1 MAGTMLRELSIRNLA
16 VVEEAVVPFA
26 PGLNVLTG
34 ETGAGKSIVVDAL
47 LLVTG
52 VRAQPDWIRTG
63 ADTAVVSAVFEIDPA
78 GPLAALLDEAGHRAA
93 DGELVLKRELARSGR
108 NRAFVNDEPAT
119 VGLLERLGLALVELH
134 GQHEHQRLLE
144 PARQLLLLDRFAE
157 AEDRRERVGA
167 LVRGWEE
174 ARVGLQ
180 RLHDEMR
187 EGARQEDLYRFQ
199 LAEID
204 SVKLRDGEEEELRA
218 ERSRLQ
224 HAERIVA
231 GLQETVG
238 LLYEDP
244 QSAAARLARAAALL
258 RDVARY
264 EPDAAAPIE
273 AIEGARAYLEDVV
286 GRARALRDRAVFDPE
301 RLEQIDARLD
311 AIVKLKR
318 KYGDSVSAIL
328 AHRQEAAAALD
339 RITRHDAIA
348 EETARAVAE
357 AAAAAGA
364 EAAALS
370 QACARGAERLERLVQ
385 KEIRGLGMEHGRFRV
400 ALRRE
405 TAADGE
411 LGSGAEGWR
420 VGLRGAETAELLL
433 SANPG
438 EELRPLAK
446 VVSGGELSRVMLA
459 AKTVLAAAD
468 DVPVLVFDEVDA
480 GIGGRV
486 ADVVGQKLAA
496 TARGRQV
503 LCVTHLAPI
512 AAYAGH
518 HLLVEKL
525 VARGATRTT
534 VTLLQGAGRVD
545 ELARMLGGER
555 VTEASRRHARELLRE
570 RGEPTGRRGPAG
582 SVR

>member
-1 MAGTMLRELSIRNLA
+1 MAATMLRELSIRNLA

-26 PGLNVLTG
+26 AGLNVLTG

-47 LLVTG
+47 LLITG
-52 VRAQPDWIRTG
+52 ARAQLDWIRTG
-63 ADTAVVSAVFEIDPA
+63 AETALVEAVFEIDPA
-78 GPLAALLDEAGHRAA
+78 GPVAALLDEAGHHPG
-93 DGELVLKRELARSGR
+93 DGQLVVKRELARSGR
-108 NRAFVNDEPAT
+108 HRAFVNDGAAT
-119 VGLLERLGLALVELH
+119 VGLLERLGELLVELH
-134 GQHEHQRLLE
+134 GQHEHQRLME

-157 AEDRRERVGA
+157 ADDRRERVAA
-167 LVRGWEE
+167 LVHQWEE
-174 ARVGLQ
+174 ARAALD
-180 RLHDEMR
+180 RLRGEMR

-199 LAEID
+199 LSEID
-204 SVKLRDGEEEELRA
+204 DLRLRDGEEDELRA

-238 LLYEDP
+238 LLYEEP
-244 QSAAARLARAAALL
+244 QSATARLTRAATLL
-258 RDVARY
+258 RDLSRY
-264 EPDAAAPIE
+264 EPDAAASIE
-273 AIEGARAYLEDVV
+273 ALEGAQAYLEDVV

-318 KYGDSVSAIL
+318 KYGDSVAAIL
-328 AHRQEAAAALD
+328 AHRQEVATALD

-348 EETARAVAE
+348 EEMERAVE
-357 AAAAAGA
+357 SAAAAAGT

-370 QACARGAERLERLVQ
+370 AARARAAERLERLVQ

-405 TAADGE
+405 PAAAGE
-411 LGSGAEGWR
+411 LAAGPEGWR
-420 VGLRGAETAELLL
+420 VGPRGAESVELLL

-438 EELRPLAK
+438 EDLRPLAK

-496 TARGRQV
+496 SAAGRQV

-512 AAYAGH
+512 AAYAGQ
-518 HLLVEKL
+518 HLLVEKR

-534 VTLLQGAGRVD
+534 VTLLPAAARVD

-555 VTEASRRHARELLRE
+555 VTEASRRHARELLRD
-570 RGEPTGRRGPAG
+570 AQ
-582 SVR
+582 

>member
-1 MAGTMLRELSIRNLA
+1 MAATMLRELSIRNLA

-26 PGLNVLTG
+26 SGLNVLTG

-47 LLVTG
+47 LLITG
-52 VRAQPDWIRTG
+52 ARAQLDWIRTG
-63 ADTAVVSAVFEIDPA
+63 ADSALVEAVFDIDPA
-78 GPLAALLDEAGHRAA
+78 GSVAALLDEAGHHPG
-93 DGELVLKRELARSGR
+93 DGQLVIKRELARSGR
-108 NRAFVNDEPAT
+108 HRAFVNDGAAT
-119 VGLLERLGLALVELH
+119 VGLLERLGELLVELH
-134 GQHEHQRLLE
+134 GQHEHQRLME

-157 AEDRRERVGA
+157 ADDRRERVAA
-167 LVRGWEE
+167 LVRKWEE
-174 ARVGLQ
+174 ARAALD
-180 RLHDEMR
+180 RLRSEMR

-199 LAEID
+199 VAEID
-204 SVKLRDGEEEELRA
+204 DLRLRDGEEDELRG

-238 LLYEDP
+238 LLYEEP
-244 QSAAARLARAAALL
+244 QSATTRLSRAATLL
-258 RDVARY
+258 RDLSRY
-264 EPDAAAPIE
+264 EPDAAASIE
-273 AIEGARAYLEDVV
+273 ALEGAQAYLEDVV

-318 KYGDSVSAIL
+318 KYGDSVAAIL
-328 AHRQEAAAALD
+328 AHRQEVATALD

-348 EETARAVAE
+348 EEMERTVAD
-357 AAAAAGA
+357 AAAAAGT

-370 QACARGAERLERLVQ
+370 AARARAAERLERLVQ

-405 TAADGE
+405 PAAAGE
-411 LGSGAEGWR
+411 LASGPEGWR
-420 VGLRGAETAELLL
+420 VGPRGAESVELLL

-438 EELRPLAK
+438 EDLRPLAK

-496 TARGRQV
+496 SAAGRQV

-512 AAYAGH
+512 AAYAGQ
-518 HLLVEKL
+518 HLLVEKR

-534 VTLLQGAGRVD
+534 VTRLPVAARVD

-555 VTEASRRHARELLRE
+555 VTEASRRHARELLRD
-570 RGEPTGRRGPAG
+570 AQ
-582 SVR
+582 

>member
-1 MAGTMLRELSIRNLA
+1 MAGAMLRELSIRNLA

-26 PGLNVLTG
+26 AGLNVLTG

-47 LLVTG
+47 LLLTG
-52 VRAQPDWIRTG
+52 ARAQLDWIRTG
-63 ADTAVVSAVFEIDPA
+63 ADTAVVAAVFEIDPA
-78 GPLAALLDEAGHRAA
+78 GPVAALLDEAGHRPG
-93 DGELVLKRELARSGR
+93 DGELVIKRELARTGR
-108 NRAFVNDEPAT
+108 HRAFVNDAPAT
-119 VGLLERLGLALVELH
+119 VGLLERLGEVLVELH

-144 PARQLLLLDRFAE
+144 PARQLLLLDRFAGADE
-157 AEDRRERVGA
+157 RRERLGA
-167 LVRGWEE
+167 LVRQWDE
-174 ARVGLQ
+174 ARDTLLRLQ
-180 RLHDEMR
+180 EELR

-199 LAEID
+199 LSEID
-204 SVKLRDGEEEELRA
+204 GLQLRDGEEDELRA
-218 ERSRLQ
+218 ERGRLQ
-224 HAERIVA
+224 HAERIAA
-231 GLQETVG
+231 GLQEALG

-244 QSAAARLARAAALL
+244 QSAASRLARAAALL
-258 RDVARY
+258 RDVSRH
-264 EPDAAAPIE
+264 EPEAAAPIE
-273 AIEGARAYLEDVV
+273 AIEGAQAYVEDVV
-286 GRARALRDRAVFDPE
+286 GRARALRDRAVVDPE
-301 RLEQIDARLD
+301 RLEQIDTRLD

-318 KYGDSVSAIL
+318 KYGDTVAAIL
-328 AHRQEAAAALD
+328 AHRHEVAAALD

-348 EETARAVAE
+348 EEMERAVAE

-370 QACARGAERLERLVQ
+370 GARTRGAEKLERLIQ

-405 TAADGE
+405 PAAPGE
-411 LGSGAEGWR
+411 LGSAEGGWR
-420 VGLRGAETAELLL
+420 VGPRGAETAELLL

-438 EELRPLAK
+438 EDLRPLAK

-486 ADVVGQKLAA
+486 ADVVGQKLRASA
-496 TARGRQV
+496 EGRQV

-518 HLLVEKL
+518 HLLVEKR
-525 VARGATRTT
+525 VTRGATRTS
-534 VTLLQGAGRVD
+534 VTPLREAARVD
-545 ELARMLGGER
+545 EVARMLGGER
-555 VTEASRRHARELLRE
+555 VTDTSRRHARELLR
-570 RGEPTGRRGPAG
+570 GSAG
-582 SVR
+582 GVR

>member
-1 MAGTMLRELSIRNLA
+1 MAATMLRELSIRNLA

-26 PGLNVLTG
+26 AGLNVLTG

-47 LLVTG
+47 LLITG
-52 VRAQPDWIRTG
+52 ARAQPDWIRTG
-63 ADTAVVSAVFEIDPA
+63 ADTALVEAVFEIDPA
-78 GPLAALLDEAGHRAA
+78 GPVAALLDEAGHHPG
-93 DGELVLKRELARSGR
+93 DGQLVVKRELARSGR
-108 NRAFVNDEPAT
+108 HRAFVNDGAAT
-119 VGLLERLGLALVELH
+119 VGLLERLGELLVELH
-134 GQHEHQRLLE
+134 GQHEHQRLME

-157 AEDRRERVGA
+157 ADDRRERVAA
-167 LVRGWEE
+167 LVRRWEE
-174 ARVGLQ
+174 ARTTLARLQ
-180 RLHDEMR
+180 GEMR

-199 LAEID
+199 LTEID
-204 SVKLRDGEEEELRA
+204 DLRLRDGEEEELRA
-218 ERSRLQ
+218 ERSHLQ

-238 LLYEDP
+238 ILYEEP
-244 QSAAARLARAAALL
+244 QSATARLSRAAMLL
-258 RDVARY
+258 RDLSRY

-273 AIEGARAYLEDVV
+273 AIEGAQAYLEDVV
-286 GRARALRDRAVFDPE
+286 GRARALRDRAVFDPD

-318 KYGDSVSAIL
+318 KYGDSVAAIL
-328 AHRQEAAAALD
+328 AHRQEVAAALD

-348 EETARAVAE
+348 EEMERAVAE
-357 AAAAAGA
+357 AAAAAGT
-364 EAAALS
+364 EATALS
-370 QACARGAERLERLVQ
+370 AARTRAAERLERLVQ

-405 TAADGE
+405 PAAAGE
-411 LGSGAEGWR
+411 LAAGPEGWR
-420 VGLRGAETAELLL
+420 VGPRGAESVELLL

-438 EELRPLAK
+438 EDLRPLAK

-486 ADVVGQKLAA
+486 ADVVGQKLAG
-496 TARGRQV
+496 TAVGRQV

-512 AAYAGH
+512 AAYAGQ
-518 HLLVEKL
+518 HLLVEKR

-534 VTLLQGAGRVD
+534 VTRLPAAARVD

-555 VTEASRRHARELLRE
+555 VTEASRRHARELLRD
-570 RGEPTGRRGPAG
+570 AQ
-582 SVR
+582 

>member
-1 MAGTMLRELSIRNLA
+1 MLRELSIRNLA

-47 LLVTG
+47 LLITG
-52 VRAQPDWIRTG
+52 ARAQLDWVRTG
-63 ADTAVVSAVFEIDPA
+63 ADTALVEAVFEIDPA
-78 GPLAALLDEAGHRAA
+78 GPVAALLDEAGHHPG
-93 DGELVLKRELARSGR
+93 DGQLVIKRELARSGR
-108 NRAFVNDEPAT
+108 HRAFVNDGAAT
-119 VGLLERLGLALVELH
+119 VGLLERLGELLVELH
-134 GQHEHQRLLE
+134 GQHEHQRLME

-157 AEDRRERVGA
+157 ALDRRERVGA
-167 LVRGWEE
+167 LVRTWEE
-174 ARVGLQ
+174 ARAALD
-180 RLHDEMR
+180 RLRSEMR

-204 SVKLRDGEEEELRA
+204 DVRLKDGEEDELRA

-231 GLQETVG
+231 WLQETVG
-238 LLYEDP
+238 LLYEEP
-244 QSAAARLARAAALL
+244 QSATTRLSRAATLL
-258 RDVARY
+258 RDLSRY
-264 EPDAAAPIE
+264 EPDAAASIE
-273 AIEGARAYLEDVV
+273 AIEGAQAYLEDVV
-286 GRARALRDRAVFDPE
+286 GRARAMRDRAVFDPE

-311 AIVKLKR
+311 TIVKLKR
-318 KYGDSVSAIL
+318 KYGDSVATIL
-328 AHRQEAAAALD
+328 AHRQEVATALD

-348 EETARAVAE
+348 EEMERGVAE

-370 QACARGAERLERLVQ
+370 QARTRGAERLERLIQ

-405 TAADGE
+405 PAAMGE
-411 LGSGAEGWR
+411 LAAGPDGWR
-420 VGLRGAETAELLL
+420 VGPRGAESAELLL

-438 EELRPLAK
+438 EDLRPLAK

-496 TARGRQV
+496 SAAGRQV

-512 AAYAGH
+512 AAYAGQ
-518 HLLVEKL
+518 HLLVEKR
-525 VARGATRTT
+525 VARGATRTS
-534 VTLLQGAGRVD
+534 VTLLPAAARVD

-555 VTEASRRHARELLRE
+555 VTEASRRHARELLRDA
-570 RGEPTGRRGPAG
+570 R
-582 SVR
+582 

>member
-1 MAGTMLRELSIRNLA
+1 MTVTMLRELSIRNLA

-47 LLVTG
+47 LLITG
-52 VRAQPDWIRTG
+52 ARAQLDWIRTG
-63 ADTAVVSAVFEIDPA
+63 ADTALVEAVFEIDPA
-78 GPLAALLDEAGHRAA
+78 GPVAALLDEAGHHPG
-93 DGELVLKRELARSGR
+93 DGQLVIKRELARSGR
-108 NRAFVNDEPAT
+108 HRAFVNDGAAT
-119 VGLLERLGLALVELH
+119 VGLLERLGELLVELH
-134 GQHEHQRLLE
+134 GQHEHQRLME

-157 AEDRRERVGA
+157 ALDRRERVGA
-167 LVRGWEE
+167 LVRTWEE
-174 ARVGLQ
+174 ARAALD
-180 RLHDEMR
+180 RLRSEMR

-204 SVKLRDGEEEELRA
+204 DVRLKDGEEDELRA

-238 LLYEDP
+238 LLYEEP
-244 QSAAARLARAAALL
+244 QSATTRLSRAATLL
-258 RDVARY
+258 RDLSRY
-264 EPDAAAPIE
+264 EPDAAASIE
-273 AIEGARAYLEDVV
+273 AIEGAQAYLEDVV

-318 KYGDSVSAIL
+318 KYGDSVAAIL
-328 AHRQEAAAALD
+328 AHRQDVATALD
-339 RITRHDAIA
+339 RITRHDSIA
-348 EETARAVAE
+348 EEMERTVAE

-370 QACARGAERLERLVQ
+370 QARTRGAERLERLIQ

-405 TAADGE
+405 PAAGGE
-411 LGSGAEGWR
+411 LAAGPDGWR
-420 VGLRGAETAELLL
+420 VGPRGAESAELLL

-438 EELRPLAK
+438 EDLRPLAK

-496 TARGRQV
+496 SAAGRQV

-512 AAYAGH
+512 AAYAGQ
-518 HLLVEKL
+518 HLLVEKR
-525 VARGATRTT
+525 VARGATRTS
-534 VTLLQGAGRVD
+534 VTLLPAAARVD

-555 VTEASRRHARELLRE
+555 VTEASRRHARELLRDA
-570 RGEPTGRRGPAG
+570 R
-582 SVR
+582 

>member
-1 MAGTMLRELSIRNLA
+1 MPVTMLRELSIRNLA

-47 LLVTG
+47 LLITG
-52 VRAQPDWIRTG
+52 ARAQLDWIRTG
-63 ADTAVVSAVFEIDPA
+63 ADTALVEAVFEIDPA
-78 GPLAALLDEAGHRAA
+78 GPVAALLDEAGHHPG
-93 DGELVLKRELARSGR
+93 DGQLVIKRELARSGR
-108 NRAFVNDEPAT
+108 HRAFVNDGAAT
-119 VGLLERLGLALVELH
+119 VGLLERLGELLVELH
-134 GQHEHQRLLE
+134 GQHEHQRLME

-157 AEDRRERVGA
+157 ALDRRERVGA
-167 LVRGWEE
+167 LVRAWEE
-174 ARVGLQ
+174 ARAALD
-180 RLHDEMR
+180 RLRSEMR

-204 SVKLRDGEEEELRA
+204 DVRLKDGEEDELRA

-238 LLYEDP
+238 LLYEEP
-244 QSAAARLARAAALL
+244 QSATTRLVRAAALL
-258 RDVARY
+258 RDLSRY
-264 EPDAAAPIE
+264 EPDAAASIE
-273 AIEGARAYLEDVV
+273 AIEGAQAYLEDVV

-318 KYGDSVSAIL
+318 KYGDSVAAIL
-328 AHRQEAAAALD
+328 AHRQEVATALD

-348 EETARAVAE
+348 EEMERAVAG

-370 QACARGAERLERLVQ
+370 HARTRGAERLERLIQ

-405 TAADGE
+405 PAAAGE
-411 LGSGAEGWR
+411 LAAGPDGWR
-420 VGLRGAETAELLL
+420 VGARGAESAELLL

-438 EELRPLAK
+438 EDLRPLAK

-496 TARGRQV
+496 SAAGRQV

-512 AAYAGH
+512 AAYAEQ
-518 HLLVEKL
+518 HLLVEKR

-534 VTLLQGAGRVD
+534 VTLLPAAARVD

-555 VTEASRRHARELLRE
+555 VTETSRRHARELLRDA
-570 RGEPTGRRGPAG
+570 R
-582 SVR
+582 

>member
-1 MAGTMLRELSIRNLA
+1 MATTMLRELSIRNLA

-47 LLVTG
+47 LLITG
-52 VRAQPDWIRTG
+52 ARAQLDWIRTG
-63 ADTAVVSAVFEIDPA
+63 ADTALVEAVFEIDPA
-78 GPLAALLDEAGHRAA
+78 GPVAALLDDAGHHPG
-93 DGELVLKRELARSGR
+93 DGQLVIKRELARSGR
-108 NRAFVNDEPAT
+108 HRAFVNDGAAT
-119 VGLLERLGLALVELH
+119 VGLLERLGELLVELH
-134 GQHEHQRLLE
+134 GQHEHQRLME

-157 AEDRRERVGA
+157 TLDRRERVGA
-167 LVRGWEE
+167 LVRTWEE
-174 ARVGLQ
+174 ARAALD
-180 RLHDEMR
+180 RLRSEMR

-204 SVKLRDGEEEELRA
+204 DVRLKDGEEDELRA

-238 LLYEDP
+238 LLYEEP
-244 QSAAARLARAAALL
+244 QSATTRLSRAAALL
-258 RDVARY
+258 RELSRY
-264 EPDAAAPIE
+264 EPDAAASIE
-273 AIEGARAYLEDVV
+273 AIEGAQAYLEDVV
-286 GRARALRDRAVFDPE
+286 GRARALRDRAVFDPD

-311 AIVKLKR
+311 TIVKLKR
-318 KYGDSVSAIL
+318 KYGDSVAAIL
-328 AHRQEAAAALD
+328 AHRQEVATALD

-348 EETARAVAE
+348 EEMERAVAA

-370 QACARGAERLERLVQ
+370 QARTRGAERLERLIQ

-405 TAADGE
+405 PAAVGE
-411 LGSGAEGWR
+411 LAAGPDGWR
-420 VGLRGAETAELLL
+420 VGARGAESAELLL

-438 EELRPLAK
+438 EDLRPLAK

-496 TARGRQV
+496 SAAGRQV

-512 AAYAGH
+512 AAYAGQ
-518 HLLVEKL
+518 HLLVEKR
-525 VARGATRTT
+525 VARGATRTS
-534 VTLLQGAGRVD
+534 VTLLPASARID

-555 VTEASRRHARELLRE
+555 VTETSRRHARELLRDA
-570 RGEPTGRRGPAG
+570 R
-582 SVR
+582 